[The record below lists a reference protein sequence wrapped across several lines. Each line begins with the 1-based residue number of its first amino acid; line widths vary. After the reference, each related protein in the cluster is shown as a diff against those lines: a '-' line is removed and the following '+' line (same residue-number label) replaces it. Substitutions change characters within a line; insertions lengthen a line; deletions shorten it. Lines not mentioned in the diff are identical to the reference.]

1 MFVYSDHNRQDKI
14 CSELSFMYFFFL
26 VDVRGDVVLGELDNL
41 SQELRDT
48 DPPEGVVGTVSNLL
62 FLGYFFYKGALPL
75 KMAAQNRRWRS
86 YATYVFLVSVNVSL
100 LRCCSWN
107 RHQQIAPLN
116 QVLRKKTDQERKNSG
131 TNLTAIQRNS
141 EATVA
146 VMMLFFFPSGSLPHN
161 ITTPYSRERA

>member
-1 MFVYSDHNRQDKI
+1 MTTTGKIRFVLNFHLCTS
-14 CSELSFMYFFFL
+14 FFF
-26 VDVRGDVVLGELDNL
+26 VDVRRDTVLGELDNL
-41 SQELRDT
+41 PQEFRDT
-48 DPPEGVVGTVSNLL
+48 DPPEGVVGTVSNLI

-75 KMAAQNRRWRS
+75 KTAAQNRRWRS
-86 YATYVFLVSVNVSL
+86 YVMYLFLVSVHVSL